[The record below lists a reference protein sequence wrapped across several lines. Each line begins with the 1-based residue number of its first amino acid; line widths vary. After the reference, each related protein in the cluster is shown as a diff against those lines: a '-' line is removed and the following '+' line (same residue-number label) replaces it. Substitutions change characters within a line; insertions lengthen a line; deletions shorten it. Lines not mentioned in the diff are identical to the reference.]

1 MKRFLT
7 KTNTGRIG
15 NIRFICI
22 HKKRLYLVDTK
33 RKKENLFKIKNK
45 NTTRKVEY
53 PPVIKKIKIRQIQNN
68 RWITLKRLQQVE
80 TAGQFRLRTSW
91 VPIVNFLARRKDRVN
106 NSKIGVKSQ
115 NPWIKVNNNNKS
127 RSRTSWFAIDNFVI
141 HPFRVTFQMF
151 LSIFS
156 EEKEFFSQRGIIGSC
171 SSGWL
176 QSLFLFGT
184 VLSIY

>member
-15 NIRFICI
+15 NIRFMCI

-68 RWITLKRLQQVE
+68 R
-80 TAGQFRLRTSW
+80 
-91 VPIVNFLARRKDRVN
+91 
-106 NSKIGVKSQ
+106 
-115 NPWIKVNNNNKS
+115 
-127 RSRTSWFAIDNFVI
+127 
-141 HPFRVTFQMF
+141 
-151 LSIFS
+151 
-156 EEKEFFSQRGIIGSC
+156 
-171 SSGWL
+171 
-176 QSLFLFGT
+176 
-184 VLSIY
+184 